1 MHEWEDVP
9 DGSGAEG
16 RFSGDRALAAV
27 GQGRA
32 HHGQRLAIQFQG
44 ASLQNKL
51 KIFEQKV
58 LIETLRATFRF
69 KLRFNTRMVLKCY
82 SCIFW
87 P

>member
-32 HHGQRLAIQFQG
+32 HHGQRLAVQFQG

-51 KIFEQKV
+51 KMFEQKV
-58 LIETLRATFRF
+58 LIETTLCNIPF
-69 KLRFNTRMVLKCY
+69 
-82 SCIFW
+82 
-87 P
+87 